1 MDVVEITGV
10 DDALENVP
18 ADQPVCLTRS
28 EIRAQNTRRTIATLF
43 GLAGWAAGEH
53 AVRRM
58 RKGTGAQIAAGVGG
72 FLAAGFLG
80 GLLARIVV
88 KPKPQQ
94 PTT

>member
-1 MDVVEITGV
+1 MDLVELTGV

-28 EIRAQNTRRTIATLF
+28 EVRVQSTRRTIATLF

-53 AVRRM
+53 TVRRM
-58 RKGTGAQIAAGVGG
+58 NKGTGPQIAAGALG

-94 PTT
+94 SNL